1 MIQRRRSRRCTANI
15 SPVQFGH
22 NAPQLWDLPEEFAVR
37 CGKRACLGALRAIC
51 GDDGF
56 EIGTLPPFLTAIAIT
71 ITIGS
76 CCVGGSCNWLG
87 FGIGG
92 DLLYLGAIHH
102 NVSVG
107 V

>member
-37 CGKRACLGALRAIC
+37 CGERACLGALRAIC

-56 EIGTLPPFLTAIAIT
+56 EIGTLHLFLPPLPLPLPLA
-71 ITIGS
+71 
-76 CCVGGSCNWLG
+76 VVVL
-87 FGIGG
+87 
-92 DLLYLGAIHH
+92 
-102 NVSVG
+102 VG
-107 V
+107 VVTGLALVLAGTFFISAPFIIM